1 MRTLIVEDDFIS
13 RSFMRKLLMP
23 YGRCDMAVNGME
35 AIEIFSQAMKSS
47 QRYDLVCLDI
57 MMPEMDGQAALE
69 KIRNMEEERGIQ
81 GLEMVKIIMT
91 TVLDDIK
98 NIMYACKSGCEV
110 YLIKPIDKQ
119 KLLKVLGSLRLMK

>member
-1 MRTLIVEDDFIS
+1 MRTLVVEDDLIS
-13 RSFMRKLLMP
+13 RNFMRKLLMP
-23 YGRCDMAVNGME
+23 YGRCDIAVNGME
-35 AIEIFSQAMKSS
+35 AIELFSHAMKSD

-91 TVLDDIK
+91 TVLDDVK
-98 NIMYACKSGCEV
+98 NFMHAFKSGCEA

-119 KLLKVLGSLRLMK
+119 KLLKELESLGLMK

>member
-1 MRTLIVEDDFIS
+1 MRTLIVEDDFIT

-23 YGRCDMAVNGME
+23 YGRCDIAVNGME
-35 AIEIFSQAMKSS
+35 AIEIFSQAMKNN

-57 MMPEMDGQAALE
+57 MMPEMDGQAVLE

-91 TVLDDIK
+91 TGLDDVK
-98 NIMYACKSGCEV
+98 NIMHAVKSGCEV

-119 KLLKVLGSLRLMK
+119 KLLEVLEPLGLMK